1 MIQKR
6 FYTIE
11 SIDLPATKI
20 KNLKLLVMQQQKI
33 IKISLTRNKLLKIK
47 NNKTISMIRK
57 WNNNFIYGTC
67 FSLFLHTM
75 RDKLYKLVQKNINLS
90 SPHSDC
96 LSWWE
101 ATWLRDSS
109 IFCVCWNFLP
119 ENTQNIFRD
128 KKK

>member
-47 NNKTISMIRK
+47 K
-57 WNNNFIYGTC
+57 
-67 FSLFLHTM
+67 
-75 RDKLYKLVQKNINLS
+75 
-90 SPHSDC
+90 
-96 LSWWE
+96 
-101 ATWLRDSS
+101 
-109 IFCVCWNFLP
+109 
-119 ENTQNIFRD
+119 
-128 KKK
+128 